1 MPFLEAEGPMRWLNA
16 LLLAMLL
23 CGAGEAGL
31 RQLFRGLRRLAA
43 RTPTLSDDHLVEKI
57 RLPTRVLVLAGALHI
72 AARYAGIG
80 WLIEGLTVAEWL
92 LGTFLMVEA
101 ADTLIVDL
109 VMADRLKIRVP
120 VLLRQVVSGLVY
132 TGVLLAVLGHVSG
145 MDITPLL
152 ATTSVASL
160 VLGLALQQPLSNLFA
175 GLVLHLDRPFQ
186 EGDWVLVGVRD
197 INAREGRIED
207 IGWRSTRLR
216 TLSGDSLILPNNFLM
231 GAEILNFSAPNHH
244 TARLIPI
251 AVSPLVPPEALEG
264 WVVEELAGID
274 GVVHDLPV
282 KVWLSRFEA
291 TVHHY
296 TLKVWVVD
304 FARHDDIESEVMKRI
319 WYRLQREG
327 VPLLLETPVR
337 LLPGR

>member
-1 MPFLEAEGPMRWLNA
+1 MPFLEAEGPIRWLNA

-23 CGAGEAGL
+23 CGVGELGL
-31 RQLFRGLRRLAA
+31 WYLFRGLRWLVAH
-43 RTPTLSDDHLVEKI
+43 TPTLSDDQLVEKI

-109 VMADRLKIRVP
+109 VMADRLKIHVP
-120 VLLRQVVSGLVY
+120 ALLRQVVIGLVY

-186 EGDWVLVGVRD
+186 EGDWVLVGL
-197 INAREGRIED
+197 REGRIED

-216 TLSGDSLILPNNFLM
+216 TLCGDSLILPNNFLM
-231 GAEILNFSAPNHH
+231 GAEILNFSLPNQH
-244 TARLIPI
+244 TARLIPV
-251 AVSPLVPPEALEG
+251 AVSPLVPPDALEG
-264 WVVEELAGID
+264 WVREELAGID
-274 GVVHDLPV
+274 GIVHELPV

-291 TVHHY
+291 TAHHY

-304 FARHDDIESEVMKRI
+304 FSRHDDVESEVMKRI
-319 WYRLQREG
+319 WYRLQQEG
-327 VPLLLETPVR
+327 VPMVLETVVR
-337 LLPGR
+337 LIPGR